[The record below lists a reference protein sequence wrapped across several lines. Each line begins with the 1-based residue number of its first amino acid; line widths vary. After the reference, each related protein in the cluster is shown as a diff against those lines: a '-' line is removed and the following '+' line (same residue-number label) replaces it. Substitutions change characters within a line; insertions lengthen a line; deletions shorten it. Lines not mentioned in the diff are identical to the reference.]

1 MSELLQLLTMTP
13 KPPPIGLGRVH
24 QNFPLSEGNFIR
36 CNGLYECGKCH
47 ASVPLI
53 AMHVLRHGT
62 VGTQCLYC
70 YEMDR
75 TRRYR
80 NNQQHK
86 ANKKG
91 SQK

>member
-13 KPPPIGLGRVH
+13 KPPPVGFGRVH

-36 CNGLYECGKCH
+36 DNGLYECGKCH
-47 ASVPLI
+47 SAVPLI

-62 VGTQCLYC
+62 VGSQCLYC

-75 TRRYR
+75 ARRIRY
-80 NNQQHK
+80 NE
-86 ANKKG
+86 AKKG
-91 SQK
+91 AKT